1 MTYGA
6 DWFSVVVVL
15 AAAAFYVYDY
25 LFVDDEPEEGTVE
38 HAERLWRPTRFRWP
52 STSAGSNWRST
63 IAPNRSRRSR
73 DQSGVSV
80 EDRPHTRCRV

>member
-25 LFVDDEPEEGTVE
+25 LFVDDEPE
-38 HAERLWRPTRFRWP
+38 
-52 STSAGSNWRST
+52 
-63 IAPNRSRRSR
+63 
-73 DQSGVSV
+73 
-80 EDRPHTRCRV
+80 